1 MCVFRWPW
9 AAHLHPPSMDL
20 SSNHEFPNPDPSLSI
35 EIKTVE
41 KYIKD
46 FGVPPLK
53 IMDWNM
59 LPGVW
64 YKFIIISQINETKLV
79 EVIKVFIN

>member
-1 MCVFRWPW
+1 ME
-9 AAHLHPPSMDL
+9 L
-20 SSNHEFPNPDPSLSI
+20 SSNHKFPNPDPSLSI
-35 EIKTVE
+35 EINQSLYPMREVLKTVE

-46 FGVPPLK
+46 FGLPPLK